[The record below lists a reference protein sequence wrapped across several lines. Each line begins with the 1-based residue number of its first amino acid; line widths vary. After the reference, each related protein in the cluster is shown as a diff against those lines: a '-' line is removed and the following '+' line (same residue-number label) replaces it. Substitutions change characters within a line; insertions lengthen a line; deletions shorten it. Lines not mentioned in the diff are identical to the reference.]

1 MSIIHAIIIK
11 GYIIIICRSL
21 KLYAMYHSFP
31 VKFIRN
37 MAILIVL
44 LLPFFEYPN
53 SISASSDF
61 RYQSK
66 LFRMSEPPC
75 GVTESVELVCLFVFL
90 LDCVARLSLVGRR
103 RFIQQKWLVV
113 YSLLVMLSFV
123 DVFASTSLC
132 YTLGQTSI
140 ASTLRIR
147 RFFRPLFFIV
157 PSSIMKK
164 FIKSVGRTIRNI
176 LGVFVL
182 LILHIY
188 VFAMIGMLLFP
199 EPLPQTSAND
209 INTTNTSLIDD
220 YIPADEIDVSIV
232 WPSFNISNSTPSFV
246 HLEGAKYFNSV
257 EDSLIS
263 LLVFLTTANNPD
275 IMTPVYQGSRISFV
289 YFFLF
294 LSIGLYLILNLFTAA
309 VYSGFR
315 GYIEQSMQSSFFR
328 RRVAFRAAFAVLSQ
342 ATPTQGADRNLV
354 RQILQRAKISK
365 SQLPAMYTLLETIN
379 IESDY
384 LSWDNFKNIFDLCSK
399 ASTKDTNEEVEYY
412 SRYKLLEL
420 IQRLVRNPFF
430 QYFSIFM
437 TFVHVALL
445 TVEME
450 FDYVEVIKHSNSVL
464 AIANFLYFFYYFFEQ
479 ALKIVGLG
487 KRGYF
492 LSLANLFE
500 GIVTLLIIVIEFI
513 ILCKFDLPFK
523 HKVREPRSYYTFVQ
537 LMNLFIVVRLLRVIP
552 QIKSVSI
559 AFGSMLEIVKNLRA
573 FAGIIIVIY
582 YLFALLGMAIFG
594 ENRVLENLELAEQ
607 ANSLSYEKL
616 GYFSYNFHDFAAT
629 LVLLWNIM
637 VVNNWFI
644 FLDAFSRATG
654 TRFAQI
660 YFILWWLVSVI
671 VTLNLFISL
680 VIEVFVTRWEAYQGK
695 KGAESGEE
703 GYRPRGSTSVS
714 SFITQSFDSH
724 VSLPPAISDIRVILS
739 KNLSEP
745 SESDLLHE
753 IHQHKELL

>member
-1 MSIIHAIIIK
+1 
-11 GYIIIICRSL
+11 
-21 KLYAMYHSFP
+21 
-31 VKFIRN
+31 
-37 MAILIVL
+37 
-44 LLPFFEYPN
+44 
-53 SISASSDF
+53 
-61 RYQSK
+61 
-66 LFRMSEPPC
+66 MSEPPC

-103 RFIQQKWLVV
+103 RFLQQKWLVV
-113 YSLLVMLSFV
+113 YSLLVVLSFV
-123 DVFASTSLC
+123 DVFVSTSLC
-132 YTLGQTSI
+132 STMGQTSI
-140 ASTLRIR
+140 GATLRIR

-199 EPLPQTSAND
+199 EPINYLPQIPTH
-209 INTTNTSLIDD
+209 NTTNVSQYDD
-220 YIPADEIDVSIV
+220 IPWNDLDGPDNLTNA
-232 WPSFNISNSTPSFV
+232 TPSFV

-257 EDSLIS
+257 EDSLVS

-275 IMTPVYQGSRISFV
+275 IMTPVYQGSRVSFI

-315 GYIEQSMQSSFFR
+315 GYLEQSMQSSFFR

-342 ATPTQGADRNLV
+342 ATPTLGADRNLV
-354 RQILQRAKISK
+354 RKLLQRAKISK
-365 SQLPAMYTLLETIN
+365 SQLPAMHTLLETIN

-384 LSWDNFKNIFDLCSK
+384 LTWDNFKNIFDLCSK
-399 ASTKDTNEEVEYY
+399 VSTTDANEEVEYY

-437 TFVHVALL
+437 TFIHVALL

-450 FDYVEVIKHSNSVL
+450 FDYVGVIKHSNSVL
-464 AIANFLYFFYYFFEQ
+464 AIANFVYFFYYFLEQ
-479 ALKIVGLG
+479 ALKIAGLG
-487 KRGYF
+487 RRGYF
-492 LSLANLFE
+492 LSIANVFE
-500 GIVTLLIIVIEFI
+500 GIVTLLIIVIELI

-523 HKVREPRSYYTFVQ
+523 HKVREPRSYYTFIQ
-537 LMNLFIVVRLLRVIP
+537 LMNLFIVVRLLRVIS
-552 QIKSVSI
+552 QFKSVSI

-594 ENRVLENLELAEQ
+594 ENRVLEDLEQ
-607 ANSLSYEKL
+607 AKHASHLSYEKL

-637 VVNNWFI
+637 VVNNWYI

-654 TRFAQI
+654 TRFSQL

-680 VIEVFVTRWEAYQGK
+680 VIEVFVTRWEAYQGRK
-695 KGAESGEE
+695 EAGSGEE
-703 GYRPRGSTSVS
+703 GYRARGSTSVS

-745 SESDLLHE
+745 AESDLLHE